1 MRAIRSPA
9 AVRAAL
15 ESREVPRPA
24 RSPSRTP
31 LAALGV
37 ARARVAGP
45 GDVEHVLFGGD
56 LIGRGPHAALDLD
69 DPRVSEAHAIVS
81 LRAGALHLLSL
92 RRMFAIERQ
101 PVSQVRLV
109 PGLVI
114 ELAER
119 LLLRVV
125 DVEAPTSILTVT
137 APGRLPRPLPPVASL
152 VAGPPPALV
161 PRFVPDAA
169 VHLWAAGDAWR
180 VREGEGEARAL
191 AIDDVFTVGGE
202 RFAIGLVP
210 ARDAGPMVTEPGR
223 GGFDPLRLVAAYDR
237 VELHRRQQEVVVIGG
252 IGARLISE
260 LVACAGPLSW
270 EVLARQLWP
279 DAGSHPD
286 LRHRWDVA
294 LNRLR
299 TRLREA
305 GIRADLL
312 HSDRSG
318 QVGLVLHTG
327 DEVDDRT

>member
-1 MRAIRSPA
+1 M
-9 AVRAAL
+9 L
-15 ESREVPRPA
+15 Y
-24 RSPSRTP
+24 
-31 LAALGV
+31 
-37 ARARVAGP
+37 
-45 GDVEHVLFGGD
+45 GGD
-56 LIGRGPHAALDLD
+56 LIGRGPHAALYVD

-92 RRMFAIERQ
+92 RRMFAIDGQ
-101 PVSQVRLV
+101 PVAQARLV

-119 LLLRVV
+119 LL
-125 DVEAPTSILTVT
+125 VEVTAVESPTSILTVT

-152 VAGPPPALV
+152 VAGRPPALV

-169 VHLWAAGDAWR
+169 VHLWAAGDDWR
-180 VREGEGEARAL
+180 VREGDAEPRAL
-191 AIDDVFTVGGE
+191 AIGDVFTVGSA
-202 RFAIGLVP
+202 RFTIGAMP
-210 ARDAGPMVTEPGR
+210 AREAGPIVTEPGR
-223 GGFDPLRLVAAYDR
+223 GGFDPLRIVATYDR
-237 VELHRRQQEVVVIGG
+237 VELHRRQQEVVVVGG

-270 EVLARQLWP
+270 ELLARQLWT
-279 DAGSHPD
+279 DADQHPD

-305 GIRADLL
+305 GVRADLL

-318 QVGLVLHTG
+318 QVGLVLHAG